1 MSEVEA
7 VYIETLEQD
16 IIQSIAEMKHL
27 DLRKTMEIFYKSK
40 LSVQI
45 TNRELGIENLDA
57 KYLAE
62 DLIENEPELFG

>member
-7 VYIETLEQD
+7 VY
-16 IIQSIAEMKHL
+16 
-27 DLRKTMEIFYKSK
+27 
-40 LSVQI
+40 
-45 TNRELGIENLDA
+45 IENLDA